1 MQYSAFDSQKNY
13 TLARVENADGH
24 RVYEARIAHKRGALK
39 EFWAVCEPDSP
50 VAVETRLPLLT
61 PALSTA
67 VLEPCFGKGHIQGS
81 YKGGRCP
88 SCGPLGSRAPGSHR
102 LRNNVR

>member
-1 MQYSAFDSQKNY
+1 MQYMAFDSHKHY

-61 PALSTA
+61 AALSTA
-67 VLEPCFGKGHIQGS
+67 VLEPCWLM
-81 YKGGRCP
+81 C
-88 SCGPLGSRAPGSHR
+88 SHR
-102 LRNNVR
+102 VKRGIMAV